1 MQSPVVTNN
10 IETLSS
16 TRENH
21 YFDRKSARI
30 KPEDLARHVV
40 AFANASGGKVVVGIE
55 DDGTVTGFAR
65 QGARDPERFEQCAIT
80 DCSPAPDVS
89 CTRVP
94 ATNAS
99 GEDDFV
105 LVMDVEPSTDRVIT
119 RRKDGAVFL
128 RQGDQSKTLGYE
140 QIRALEYD
148 KNQRVFEDE
157 LVEDSGIG
165 DVDREVLARYKEIL
179 GTDAPDEQVLR
190 ARRFMRDGRLTVAGL
205 LLFGE
210 CPAAFLPQARV
221 RVLRFDGTKMETGE
235 RLNTTKDVT
244 FDGPIPKVVDGAFSL
259 ISGMLREFQ
268 FLGGDGRFQTV
279 PEYPEFAWFEGL
291 VNAVTHRDYAYAG
304 DYIRVSMYDDRL
316 EILSGVYDG
325 KSTGTPLAFQV
336 RNMNQKSG
344 DYDALKDV
352 YRPSHADYAYHM
364 KYGNVD
370 HRGGGR
376 SSGRETSMRVAGGAL
391 AKLALRENGIC
402 IVAGVR
408 SIGTVADQT
417 DDFNPPFLNPVTA
430 INADLAQ
437 AFADEIDK
445 ARMDT
450 DSVGG
455 IVECRIFGLPAG
467 LGEPVF
473 DRLDADLAKAVM
485 SIGACKG
492 VEIGLGFES
501 ARHRASQIND
511 QMAIVDGKPVFLSNN
526 SGGIQGGISN
536 GETVI
541 LRAAFKP
548 TPSIALAQRTVT
560 KDGQEKTIGIKGRHD
575 PCIVPRA
582 VVVVEA
588 MCALTVLDHLLSW
601 RAYE

>member
-89 CTRVP
+89 CARVP
-94 ATNAS
+94 AINAS

-105 LVMDVEPSTDRVIT
+105 LVMDVEPSTSRVIT

-316 EILSGVYDG
+316 EILSPGRLPNTVTLDNMRETRYSRNPRIARTLVEFGWVRELNEGVKRIYTEMQRLLLNDPVFSEPDG
-325 KSTGTPLAFQV
+325 TKVQLTLENNIVARTLRQ
-336 RNMNQKSG
+336 R
-344 DYDALKDV
+344 DALED
-352 YRPSHADYAYHM
+352 RIS
-364 KYGNVD
+364 
-370 HRGGGR
+370 
-376 SSGRETSMRVAGGAL
+376 REVL
-391 AKLALRENGIC
+391 
-402 IVAGVR
+402 
-408 SIGTVADQT
+408 D
-417 DDFNPPFLNPVTA
+417 
-430 INADLAQ
+430 
-437 AFADEIDK
+437 
-445 ARMDT
+445 
-450 DSVGG
+450 
-455 IVECRIFGLPAG
+455 G
-467 LGEPVF
+467 LGEYELAAVQAAYA
-473 DRLDADLAKAVM
+473 RGRVTTKGLAELIGRSTKSSSAILRGLDA
-485 SIGACKG
+485 KG
-492 VEIGLGFES
+492 VLAWHGTS
-501 ARHRASQIND
+501 RTDPAQYYS
-511 QMAIVDGKPVFLSNN
+511 LS
-526 SGGIQGGISN
+526 
-536 GETVI
+536 
-541 LRAAFKP
+541 
-548 TPSIALAQRTVT
+548 
-560 KDGQEKTIGIKGRHD
+560 
-575 PCIVPRA
+575 
-582 VVVVEA
+582 
-588 MCALTVLDHLLSW
+588 
-601 RAYE
+601 